1 MGTCIYCGKPAGLL
15 RKQHPECK
23 ARHSNAYSVI
33 PEFFGKVIDSAIT
46 PQRFSELLQAAARE
60 SYVETSELKKL
71 CRTGFSN
78 AISSI
83 LNDRMLTATELQRVN
98 ELVDALGT
106 NFPGGLELDE
116 LLAKIGVIVELGEGK
131 IPDCVSIAE
140 PVPIEFES
148 GESVVWIFNQA
159 TLFRSRR
166 RKRKETNETKT
177 TNEPV
182 TFDGR
187 YRGPR
192 EIEKAPFP
200 RERFAEEATGDLL
213 LTDRNLY
220 FLRSARSSVKMQMT
234 GIQGVQAYAEAVTLM
249 NAQDDEPPR
258 TFLLD
263 DAWFAGNAL
272 QRLSQ
277 LSNAAAQ

>member
-1 MGTCIYCGKPAGLL
+1 MGKCIYCGKPAGLL

-60 SYVETSELKKL
+60 SYVEPSELKRL

-83 LNDRMLTATELQRVN
+83 LNERMLTAAELSRVN
-98 ELVDALGT
+98 ELVDALGA
-106 NFPGGLELDE
+106 NFPDGLELDE
-116 LLAKIGVIVELGEGK
+116 LLAKIGVIVELGSGK
-131 IPDCVSIAE
+131 IPDCVSVAE
-140 PVPIEFES
+140 PLPVEFEP

-166 RKRKETNETKT
+166 RKRKEAKEAND
-177 TNEPV
+177 PV
-182 TFDGR
+182 AFDGR
-187 YRGPR
+187 YLGPR
-192 EIEKAPFP
+192 DVGKVSFP
-200 RERFAEEATGDLL
+200 REKFAEEATGDLL

-220 FLRSARSSVKMQMT
+220 FLRSARSSMKMRVA
-234 GIQGVQAYAEAVTLM
+234 GINGVQAYAEAVTLTI
-249 NAQDDEPPR
+249 AQDDEPPR

-263 DAWFAGNAL
+263 DAWFAGNTL
-272 QRLSQ
+272 QHLSQ
-277 LSNAAAQ
+277 RSHAAVS